1 MGEYLNGSVTELTAA
16 LEASRSIHI
25 ENLLKE
31 RDLETIAS
39 VLLEDT
45 FRDTDIMRKD
55 SLDRFLDY
63 AAFKARTGIPY
74 IPSLAYPSMRMI
86 DPELESRVIE
96 LVNEHL
102 YPEIVLKILKFF
114 TRNMHDSDSNLHVAW
129 LIRSDD
135 IIRSIYETYIRF
147 RSDVFAPDPD
157 TRSVNVKRIMQ
168 ASPRTDNS
176 VASPLDAACR
186 LKYVLEF
193 IALNRNVSHIFTEEE
208 LRLAPERR

>member
-1 MGEYLNGSVTELTAA
+1 MGEYANGNTAELLSA
-16 LEASRSIHI
+16 LEESLSINI
-25 ENLLKE
+25 GNLLKE
-31 RDLETIAS
+31 RDIEAIAS

-63 AAFKARTGIPY
+63 AAFKAKTGIAY
-74 IPSLAYPSMRMI
+74 IPSLAYPSMRII
-86 DPELESRVIE
+86 DTELEKKIID
-96 LVNEHL
+96 LINEHL
-102 YPEIVLKILKFF
+102 YPEIVLRILKYF
-114 TRNMHDSDSNLHVAW
+114 TKNIHDADSNLNVAL
-129 LIRSDD
+129 LIRSDA
-135 IIRSIYETYIRF
+135 IIRSLYETYARF
-147 RSDVFAPDPD
+147 RRDVFETDPD

-193 IALNRNVSHIFTEEE
+193 IALNQNVEHIYSRED
-208 LRLAPERR
+208 LLLSAVR

>member
-1 MGEYLNGSVTELTAA
+1 MGEYLNGSVAELTAA
-16 LEASRSIHI
+16 LEASRSINI

-31 RDLETIAS
+31 RDLEAVTS

-45 FRDTDIMRKD
+45 YRDTDIMRKD
-55 SLDRFLDY
+55 SLDRFLDF
-63 AAFKARTGIPY
+63 AAFKARTGLAH

-86 DPELESRVIE
+86 DPELEARVIE

-102 YPEIVLKILKFF
+102 YPEIVLRILKYF

-129 LIRSDD
+129 LIRSDA
-135 IIRSIYETYIRF
+135 IIRSIYETYMRF
-147 RSDVFAPDPD
+147 RSDVFEPDPD
-157 TRSVNVKRIMQ
+157 ARSINVKRIMQ

-193 IALNRNVSHIFTEEE
+193 IALTRNVSHIYTAEE
-208 LRLAPERR
+208 LRLAPVRR

>member
-1 MGEYLNGSVTELTAA
+1 MGDYINGITAEPLSA
-16 LEASRSIHI
+16 LEESRSINI
-25 ENLLKE
+25 ANLLKE

-63 AAFKARTGIPY
+63 AAFKAKTGIPH

-86 DPELESRVIE
+86 DTELEKKTIE

-102 YPEIVLKILKFF
+102 YPEIVLRILKYF
-114 TRNMHDSDSNLHVAW
+114 TRNIHDTDANLHVAW
-129 LIRSDD
+129 LIRSDA
-135 IIRSIYETYIRF
+135 IIRSIYETYSRF
-147 RSDVFAPDPD
+147 RRDIFETDPD
-157 TRSVNVKRIMQ
+157 KRSINVKRIMQ

-193 IALNRNVSHIFTEEE
+193 IALKQNTEHIFTRED
-208 LRLAPERR
+208 LPLSAAR